1 MSRNHLAGETSPYL
15 LQHKDNPVNWHAWGE
30 PAFEEARK
38 FNRPVLLSVGY
49 AACHWCHVM
58 AHESFEDAQTAGL
71 MNARFISIKVD
82 REERPDIDRIYMAAL
97 HSLGEQG
104 GWPLTMFLT
113 PEALP
118 FWGGTYFPPEPKFGR
133 PSFRNVLSE
142 ISRIWNEEPQKIHLN
157 ADAITTALRQ
167 AKSPASSQEITAAQI
182 HQHAAT
188 LVKAVDPRYGG
199 LKGAPKFP
207 QAPIFAFLW
216 ESYLRDNNHTARDA
230 VLTTLRN
237 ISNGGIYDHLGG
249 GMARYSTDHKWLAP
263 HFEKMLYDN
272 AQFVSL
278 LTRAW
283 LKTNDHLFRE
293 RLRETIDFVLHDM
306 TTAGGCFTSSYDADS
321 EGEEGKY
328 YVWAKDELKKHLDAN
343 AFEIFCQK
351 YDVSDAGNWEGRNIL
366 NRTNNPP
373 PDDLETSGLLR
384 TAKAKL
390 LKARKSRPPPQHDDK
405 VLADWNGLFITA
417 LAEAALVFDNHDW
430 RDAAVRAFDAN
441 MNIFW
446 QDGRLLHSHRLNSTR
461 HEAIADDYANLI
473 EAALALYSLTA
484 EPRYIATAQDLTAAL
499 ERNHWDEKDGG
510 FFHASLTRAQLPITS
525 RTIEDDVTPNANAL
539 MIKSYSA
546 LHQLT
551 GKTIYQTKADQIIAA
566 FLAKATGNPFSAPS
580 LLKSILLRRD
590 AVQIVLVSDNG
601 GKDTSLLA
609 LALKQ
614 TGLNAV
620 ISYLD
625 AKAMLP
631 ANHPASGK
639 SAQDGKTTL
648 YICRGTAC
656 AKPAT
661 NPEELADA
669 LELLGIH

>member
-30 PAFEEARK
+30 AAFDEARK
-38 FNRPVLLSVGY
+38 FNRPILLSVGY

-58 AHESFEDAQTAGL
+58 AHESFEDAQTAEL
-71 MNARFISIKVD
+71 MNALFINIKVD
-82 REERPDIDRIYMAAL
+82 REERPDIDRIYMSAL

-113 PEALP
+113 PDALP
-118 FWGGTYFPPEPKFGR
+118 FWGGTYFPPEAKFGR

-142 ISRIWNEEPQKIHLN
+142 ISRIWIEEPQKIHQN
-157 ADAITTALRQ
+157 ADAITNALRE
-167 AKSPASSQEITAAQI
+167 AKSQASSQELTVAQI
-182 HQHAAT
+182 HQHVAT
-188 LVKAVDPRYGG
+188 LVKAVDPQYGG

-216 ESYLRDNNHTARDA
+216 ESYLRDYSHTARDA
-230 VLTTLRN
+230 VLLTLTN
-237 ISNGGIYDHLGG
+237 ISNGGIYDHLAG

-283 LKTNDHLFRE
+283 LRTEDPLYFE
-293 RLRETIDFVLHDM
+293 RLHETINFVLADM
-306 TTAGGCFTSSYDADS
+306 TTAEGCFTSSYDADS

-328 YVWAKDELKKHLDAN
+328 YVWEWREIEKCLDAN
-343 AFEIFCQK
+343 EFQIFTEK

-373 PDDLETSGLLR
+373 PDGLETSGLLR

-390 LKARKSRPPPQHDDK
+390 LEARKSRPPPLHDDK

-417 LAEAALVFDNHDW
+417 LAEAALVFDNRDW
-430 RDAAVRAFDAN
+430 RDAAVRAFDVN

-473 EAALALYSLTA
+473 ETALALYGLTA
-484 EPRYIATAQDLTAAL
+484 EPRYIATSQELAMAL
-499 ERNHWDEKDGG
+499 ERNHWDEGNGG
-510 FFHASLTRAQLPITS
+510 FFHASLTRARLPIAS
-525 RTIEDDVTPNANAL
+525 RTVDDDVTPSANAL
-539 MIKSYSA
+539 MIKNYSA

-551 GKTIYQTKADQIIAA
+551 GETIYQAKADQIIQA
-566 FLAKATGNPFSAPS
+566 FLGRAMDNPFSAPS
-580 LLKSILLRRD
+580 LLKNILLRQD
-590 AVQIVLVSDNG
+590 AIQIVQVSG
-601 GKDTSLLA
+601 HEETRTPLLA

-625 AKAMLP
+625 ARAALP
-631 ANHPASGK
+631 ANHPAFGK
-639 SAQDGKTTL
+639 STQGGKTTL
-648 YICRGTAC
+648 YVCRGMTC

-661 NPEELADA
+661 NPEELAEA

>member
-1 MSRNHLAGETSPYL
+1 ME
-15 LQHKDNPVNWHAWGE
+15 
-30 PAFEEARK
+30 
-38 FNRPVLLSVGY
+38 
-49 AACHWCHVM
+49 
-58 AHESFEDAQTAGL
+58 
-71 MNARFISIKVD
+71 
-82 REERPDIDRIYMAAL
+82 
-97 HSLGEQG
+97 
-104 GWPLTMFLT
+104 
-113 PEALP
+113 
-118 FWGGTYFPPEPKFGR
+118 
-133 PSFRNVLSE
+133 
-142 ISRIWNEEPQKIHLN
+142 
-157 ADAITTALRQ
+157 
-167 AKSPASSQEITAAQI
+167 
-182 HQHAAT
+182 
-188 LVKAVDPRYGG
+188 
-199 LKGAPKFP
+199 
-207 QAPIFAFLW
+207 
-216 ESYLRDNNHTARDA
+216 
-230 VLTTLRN
+230 
-237 ISNGGIYDHLGG
+237 
-249 GMARYSTDHKWLAP
+249 
-263 HFEKMLYDN
+263 
-272 AQFVSL
+272 
-278 LTRAW
+278 
-283 LKTNDHLFRE
+283 
-293 RLRETIDFVLHDM
+293 
-306 TTAGGCFTSSYDADS
+306 
-321 EGEEGKY
+321 
-328 YVWAKDELKKHLDAN
+328 
-343 AFEIFCQK
+343 
-351 YDVSDAGNWEGRNIL
+351 
-366 NRTNNPP
+366 
-373 PDDLETSGLLR
+373 
-384 TAKAKL
+384 
-390 LKARKSRPPPQHDDK
+390 ARKSRPPPQHDDK

-417 LAEAALVFDNHDW
+417 LAEAALVFDNRDW

-484 EPRYIATAQDLTAAL
+484 EPRYIATAQELTAAL

-525 RTIEDDVTPNANAL
+525 RTIEDDVTPSANAL
-539 MIKSYSA
+539 MIKNYSA

-551 GKTIYQTKADQIIAA
+551 GETIYQAKADQIIAA
-566 FLAKATGNPFSAPS
+566 FLAKATDNPFSAPS
-580 LLKSILLRRD
+580 LLKNILLRRD

-639 SAQDGKTTL
+639 STQDGKTTL